1 MKLNKK
7 GFTLVELLAVIVVLA
22 IIALIG
28 YTAVGPIITDSR
40 NSSAENNILQYIHAV
55 EVGCAA
61 YQATNNGTTD
71 IDITKSLSKANF
83 TGVAPTGSTEE
94 EKVAFKL
101 DGSTCKVTSD
111 LGAIATSNEVSCEY
125 KKPNE
130 TATKAEWVCGE

>member
-61 YQATNNGTTD
+61 YQATNNGTTN
-71 IDITKSLSKANF
+71 ISIANSLTKANF
-83 TGVAPTGSTEE
+83 TGVEPTGSTETGKE
-94 EKVAFKL
+94 AFKL

-111 LGAIATSNEVSCEY
+111 PGATATSNEVSCTY
-125 KKPNE
+125 KKPTND
-130 TATKAEWVCGE
+130 ATKEEWVCGE